1 MSLDF
6 TAVLLALL
14 TALPSL
20 SHAQRQ
26 FTIQSSVSFTLQPS
40 AAAVSGLGAI
50 PSSFSILEV
59 DTNANET
66 VGELVEILL
75 DENIPDNS
83 SLADAYSNSSA
94 AASTT
99 GYLAARAIPT
109 TISPMQKTNLQKQL
123 SAVFNST
130 DNGAYN
136 ITIPGC
142 IAGDDIIGDIEAPN
156 GTMITN
162 ATFGNLITVL
172 QLPGAALYNYTL
184 TMMEKTLTDLNATL
198 DKIICE
204 GPQGAARTLLWP
216 PSLRPNW
223 RDPGASDG
231 FVTTFLIGGAGVVS
245 IAWGGTRLAIAKHW
259 PTENITIDT
268 EVGILAATGLVQ
280 YLFITGL
287 FRLQSVERRWIGRA
301 EAVVLNGVIWVGA
314 QLIKFLDLISGSTC
328 IQTDTAR
335 AGVGNVMNTL
345 RRQAVV
351 VGTGAGRVGGMVTSW
366 STQSLSSLSGLLPA
380 GQQTSSSDNLPDLEA
395 GLGRA
400 NAAGQATQIVGVG
413 LPALKEVVME
423 GIQRQLSGNTLPGEV
438 CE

>member
-40 AAAVSGLGAI
+40 VSGLGAV
-50 PSSFSILEV
+50 PSSFSILEA

-75 DENIPDNS
+75 DEEIPDNS

-99 GYLAARAIPT
+99 GYLAARAVPT
-109 TISPMQKTNLQKQL
+109 AISPMQKINLQRQL
-123 SAVFNST
+123 SIVFNST

-198 DKIICE
+198 DKIICN

-216 PSLRPNW
+216 PSLRPDW
-223 RDPGASDG
+223 RDPGSSDVV
-231 FVTTFLIGGAGVVS
+231 VTTVLIGGGGVVS

-268 EVGILAATGLVQ
+268 EVGILAATSLVQ

-287 FRLQSVERRWIGRA
+287 FRLQSAERRWIGRG
-301 EAVVLNGVIWVGA
+301 EAVILNGLIWVGA
-314 QLIKFLDLISGSTC
+314 QLIKFLDFISGSTC
-328 IQTDTAR
+328 IQTSTAR
-335 AGVGNVMNTL
+335 AGVGKVMNTL
-345 RRQAVV
+345 RQQAVV
-351 VGTGAGRVGGMVTSW
+351 VGTGAGRVGDCHQLVNAK
-366 STQSLSSLSGLLPA
+366 SLKSLRSPTCG
-380 GQQTSSSDNLPDLEA
+380 
-395 GLGRA
+395 
-400 NAAGQATQIVGVG
+400 ATDFF
-413 LPALKEVVME
+413 
-423 GIQRQLSGNTLPGEV
+423 QRQPTRS
-438 CE
+438 

>member
-1 MSLDF
+1 MSPYF

-14 TALPSL
+14 TALPGL

-109 TISPMQKTNLQKQL
+109 PISPMQKTNLQRQL

-172 QLPGAALYNYTL
+172 QLRGAALYNYTL

-223 RDPGASDG
+223 RDPGASEG
-231 FVTTFLIGGAGVVS
+231 FVTTFLIGGGGVVS

-259 PTENITIDT
+259 PTENITMDT
-268 EVGILAATGLVQ
+268 EVGILAATSLVQ

-301 EAVVLNGVIWVGA
+301 EAVVLNGLIWVGA

-335 AGVGNVMNTL
+335 AGVGNVMSML
-345 RRQAVV
+345 RRHAVV
-351 VGTGAGRVGGMVTSW
+351 VGTGAGRVGGIVTSW

-380 GQQTSSSDNLPDLEA
+380 GQQTSSGDNLPDLEA
-395 GLGRA
+395 GLG
-400 NAAGQATQIVGVG
+400 QATQVVGVG
-413 LPALKEVVME
+413 LPALSEVVME
-423 GIQRQLSGNTLPGEV
+423 GIQRQLSGKTLPGEV

>member
-14 TALPSL
+14 TALLSL

-40 AAAVSGLGAI
+40 VSGLGAV
-50 PSSFSILEV
+50 PSSFSILEA
-59 DTNANET
+59 DMNANET

-75 DENIPDNS
+75 DEEIPDNS

-99 GYLAARAIPT
+99 GYLAARAVPT
-109 TISPMQKTNLQKQL
+109 PISPMQKINLQRQL
-123 SAVFNST
+123 SIVFNST

-172 QLPGAALYNYTL
+172 QLPGTALYNYTL
-184 TMMEKTLTDLNATL
+184 TMMEKTLTNLNATL
-198 DKIICE
+198 DKIICN

-216 PSLRPNW
+216 PALRPDW
-223 RDPGASDG
+223 RDPGSSDG
-231 FVTTFLIGGAGVVS
+231 FLTTFLIGGGGVVS

-268 EVGILAATGLVQ
+268 EVGILAATSLVQ

-287 FRLQSVERRWIGRA
+287 FRLQSAERRWIGKA
-301 EAVVLNGVIWVGA
+301 EAVILNGLIWVGA
-314 QLIKFLDLISGSTC
+314 QLIKFLDFVSGSTC
-328 IQTDTAR
+328 IQTSTAR

-351 VGTGAGRVGGMVTSW
+351 VGTGAGRVGGIVTSW

-395 GLGRA
+395 SVA
-400 NAAGQATQIVGVG
+400 QTNSAGHATQMMGVG
-413 LPALKEVVME
+413 LPTLNEVVVE